1 MGKKQ
6 TKTGGLSERELKYWL
21 TRNSAR
27 GNCWAIYTEIENM
40 TGHENAQV
48 TLPSGI
54 STGRSLG
61 FISRADLKY
70 VYTGYMTNTELI
82 AIVQDR
88 KGYYYLINTKRGPKN
103 VKADSGDAPDAPD
116 AGYDR
121 LCSLL
126 TDLDTR
132 LQGIEDRLL
141 PIEKKLDLIQ
151 EGTGNMNRH
160 IGFVESV
167 WNSVRSPFQ
176 YLVGVAELPELL
188 PPRVVDALYI
198 EEGTPAV
205 LMPEEFE

>member
-1 MGKKQ
+1 MVNGKV
-6 TKTGGLSERELKYWL
+6 
-21 TRNSAR
+21 NS
-27 GNCWAIYTEIENM
+27 GN
-40 TGHENAQV
+40 
-48 TLPSGI
+48 
-54 STGRSLG
+54 
-61 FISRADLKY
+61 
-70 VYTGYMTNTELI
+70 
-82 AIVQDR
+82 
-88 KGYYYLINTKRGPKN
+88 
-103 VKADSGDAPDAPD
+103 APDAPD